1 MLVTCY
7 VRPAD
12 SLPVVTMTRGTSGHG
27 GRRIRLREEENNRIG
42 AIEVISGREQRGS
55 QVFYF

>member
-12 SLPVVTMTRGTSGHG
+12 SLPVVTMTRGSSGHG
-27 GRRIRLREEENNRIG
+27 GRRIRFREDENNRIG
-42 AIEVISGREQRGS
+42 TIEVISGRDLRGS
-55 QVFYF
+55 QVFT